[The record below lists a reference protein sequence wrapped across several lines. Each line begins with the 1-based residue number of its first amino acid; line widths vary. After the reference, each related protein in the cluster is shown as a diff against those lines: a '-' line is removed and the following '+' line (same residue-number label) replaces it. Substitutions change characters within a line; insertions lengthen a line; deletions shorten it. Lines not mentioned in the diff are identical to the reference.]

1 MRWVSYRSG
10 ADGREHAA
18 VLEDSVLHAVDM
30 SLLELLQSDQALEKC
45 AARARTDP
53 FETLPFNQADVLA
66 PISRPPS
73 VRDFMAFESHVV
85 TSSAALGAEVSPVW
99 YEQPAFYFTN
109 PAAILGPTDDV
120 PMAPGTKAYDYELEV
135 AAVIGRSGSDI
146 APQDAEQ
153 HIAGYVVFCDWSARD
168 LQGTEMAVGLGPAK
182 GKDTATTLGPFLVTP
197 DELEPRRSGHGF
209 DLAMTASVNG
219 RPYSAGNWKDLH
231 WSFSQM
237 LAYASRGTELR
248 PGDIIGSGTV
258 GTGCILELS
267 LVHGHDAYPWLSE
280 HDAVRLEVDGLGAI
294 STRVAPAAREPVPL
308 V

>member
-1 MRWVSYRSG
+1 MHWVSYRSG

-18 VLEDSVLHAVDM
+18 ILEDSMLHAVDM
-30 SLLELLQSDQALEKC
+30 SLLELLQSDQALDEY
-45 AARARTDP
+45 AVRARTNP
-53 FETLPFNQADVLA
+53 FETLPFDQADVLA

-85 TSSAALGAEVSPVW
+85 TSSAALGAQVSPVW
-99 YEQPAFYFTN
+99 YEQPVFYFTN

-135 AAVIGRSGSDI
+135 AAVVGRSGSDI
-146 APQDAEQ
+146 APKDAEQ
-153 HIAGYVVFCDWSARD
+153 HIAGYVVLCDWSARD
-168 LQGTEMAVGLGPAK
+168 LQSAEMAVGLGPAK

-197 DELEPRRSGHGF
+197 DELEPYRSGHGF
-209 DLAMTASVNG
+209 DLAMTAIVNG
-219 RPYSAGNWKDLH
+219 RAYSAGNWKDLH
-231 WSFSQM
+231 WSFPQM

-280 HDAVRLEVDGLGAI
+280 QDEVRLEVGGLGAI
-294 STRVAPAAREPVPL
+294 VARVVPAAQAPVPL